1 MAQTIPPAGIP
12 EAARTSFER
21 LLAGPVPSPQE
32 LLHSLEGHAR
42 VLELALTGHRPF
54 ALVRQ
59 ITDRCRAMLDRWS
72 GLGPDQRRMVAAA
85 IRYFALRDDAVDDI
99 GSEFGLV
106 DDAQVVNA
114 VLSYLGLV
122 LPPIELPSSPASD
135 PRDAGPATPTTRE

>member
-12 EAARTSFER
+12 EVARTSFER
-21 LLAGPVPSPQE
+21 LLAGPVPSPNE
-32 LLHSLEGHAR
+32 LLHALDGHAR
-42 VLELALTGHRPF
+42 VLELALTGHRSLTF
-54 ALVRQ
+54 VRQ

-72 GLGPDQRRMVAAA
+72 ALGPDERRMVAAA

-122 LPPIELPSSPASD
+122 LPPIEIPSSQANG
-135 PRDAGPATPTTRE
+135 PRDAGPGTPTSAG